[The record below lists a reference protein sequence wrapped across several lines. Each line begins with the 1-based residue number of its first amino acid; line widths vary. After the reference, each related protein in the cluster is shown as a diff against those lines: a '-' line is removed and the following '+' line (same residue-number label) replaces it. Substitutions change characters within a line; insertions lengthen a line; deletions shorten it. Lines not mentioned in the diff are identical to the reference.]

1 MPDIQTDNIVTMSG
15 LFVNLRETGRM
26 NNSRTTVQALN
37 SLSKSLGGAEIAIAD
52 LNQET
57 LRTWIDD
64 VLTTHTTSTLVRY
77 IETLSKIYALGLR
90 LGVIENKGNIF
101 ADAKEYVFAMTD
113 EGFDKESQSQIKTL
127 QLMANATLDPDSFK
141 SKAVDVYL
149 YSFYHVGLDI
159 EAVIDM
165 QLGDGSVCS
174 MPQTDKFIQKYQ
186 AVNRKYIFPLK
197 QWQRTKL
204 QIMQKL
210 EEALVNYLRD
220 NDIKLGKKSPKEYI
234 STAWVAAAKSC
245 GVPNEDICACCPSV
259 INNPRL
265 KGVNPSQLTQQQID
279 DIKRKVANVILDMA
293 THWYAIR
300 FVGKDDLVR
309 RNLNDICSTTQ
320 YNLYYPV
327 EEIYKKAKKKLVVE
341 SRPTIRNV
349 MFIQTTAS
357 TINKIE
363 TAKVELRTFHV
374 IRNKARKNRNFAIIP
389 NHEMRTFSV
398 LVSNGMDILG
408 EEEVQE
414 LDIVEG
420 CYVEITEGLNKG
432 YRGKVFKIRD
442 QGKTTGTM
450 LQIEACLCPNLS
462 EIMNKMYIM
471 VNPQFVKCLKELP
484 TPAK

>member
-1 MPDIQTDNIVTMSG
+1 
-15 LFVNLRETGRM
+15 
-26 NNSRTTVQALN
+26 
-37 SLSKSLGGAEIAIAD
+37 
-52 LNQET
+52 
-57 LRTWIDD
+57 
-64 VLTTHTTSTLVRY
+64 
-77 IETLSKIYALGLR
+77 
-90 LGVIENKGNIF
+90 
-101 ADAKEYVFAMTD
+101 
-113 EGFDKESQSQIKTL
+113 
-127 QLMANATLDPDSFK
+127 
-141 SKAVDVYL
+141 
-149 YSFYHVGLDI
+149 
-159 EAVIDM
+159 
-165 QLGDGSVCS
+165 
-174 MPQTDKFIQKYQ
+174 
-186 AVNRKYIFPLK
+186 
-197 QWQRTKL
+197 
-204 QIMQKL
+204 
-210 EEALVNYLRD
+210 
-220 NDIKLGKKSPKEYI
+220 
-234 STAWVAAAKSC
+234 
-245 GVPNEDICACCPSV
+245 
-259 INNPRL
+259 L
-265 KGVNPSQLTQQQID
+265 KGVKPSQLTQQQID
-279 DIKRKVANVILDMA
+279 DIKRKVANVVLDMA